1 MSSSY
6 VTPQAQGEPVLC
18 WNSLPREQ
26 KVTSVGTSLSFL
38 ESHQWLLVCGCLFCL
53 WMRLTLLFGVHL
65 WLMAG
70 ILARQ
75 APHLRGES

>member
-1 MSSSY
+1 M
-6 VTPQAQGEPVLC
+6 
-18 WNSLPREQ
+18 
-26 KVTSVGTSLSFL
+26 GTSLSFL